1 MGWENQLERKYI
13 LKQKL
18 INLLQPLSGI
28 CIVAGVTLTIF
39 TRDNTAPLI
48 FLITGLL
55 TMLVYIYF
63 DRPTILFDKVSF
75 DQYIKDVGHDDFT
88 SAKINL
94 IKEYSDIKLPQRA
107 TQGSAG
113 YDIFSPCSFT
123 LEVGETI
130 KLPTGIRVKIENTNK
145 FLMIVP
151 RSSLGFKYRMQLD
164 NTCGVVDR
172 DYAYSDNEG
181 LIYIKL
187 TNDGKEGKVIE
198 INKGDAIA
206 QGIFID
212 YGLTKDDNVKTVRN
226 GGIGSTIEGWTN
238 EGKFI

>member
-1 MGWENQLERKYI
+1 MADVWFNQSKIKFE
-13 LKQKL
+13 
-18 INLLQPLSGI
+18 
-28 CIVAGVTLTIF
+28 
-39 TRDNTAPLI
+39 
-48 FLITGLL
+48 
-55 TMLVYIYF
+55 
-63 DRPTILFDKVSF
+63 KVSF
-75 DQYIKDVGHDDFT
+75 EQ
-88 SAKINL
+88 
-94 IKEYSDIKLPQRA
+94 YSDAIGGDAGRISSIKLLSEYNDIKIPQRA

-226 GGIGSTIEGWTN
+226 GGFGSTNRGVN
-238 EGKFI
+238 K

>member
-1 MGWENQLERKYI
+1 MKQTLKEI
-13 LKQKL
+13 LK
-18 INLLQPLSGI
+18 PLWTVCI
-28 CIVAGVTLTIF
+28 IVAFTLIIF
-39 TRDNTAPLI
+39 DTQPKLALA
-48 FLITGLL
+48 LS
-55 TMLVYIYF
+55 LVGF
-63 DRPTILFDKVSF
+63 VCILADVWFNQSKIKFEKVSF
-75 DQYIKDVGHDDFT
+75 EQ
-88 SAKINL
+88 
-94 IKEYSDIKLPQRA
+94 YSDAIGGDAGRISSIKLLSEYNDIKIPQRA

-226 GGIGSTIEGWTN
+226 GGFGSTNRGVN
-238 EGKFI
+238 K